1 MPATS
6 SLHTIGFYC
15 GRNGSGLFDES
26 QNSFSNIAFLV
37 GALLA
42 FRVWRATNNSDRLI
56 LVLVLMLGGIG
67 VGSFIFHSYPT
78 AGTLYIDLIPIQLYI
93 LTAIGYALNR
103 VFRCTWTVAG
113 LLVVSFV
120 ILRQTWIYLVPQ
132 GLLGGG
138 VTHIPTLVVLLLFIV
153 ISAIRGLPLWRYLL
167 VGAGCYW
174 AALVVRSWDVP
185 LCSQFPLGLHWAW
198 HILSAANATIVL
210 IALIR
215 SREQLRGEA

>member
-1 MPATS
+1 MPAIS
-6 SLHTIGFYC
+6 SLHTLGFYC
-15 GRNGSGLFDES
+15 GRNGSGLFDEP
-26 QNSFSNIAFLV
+26 QNSFSNLAFLV

-42 FRVWRATNNSDRLI
+42 FRVWRATDKSDRFI
-56 LVLVLMLGGIG
+56 LALVLMLGAIG
-67 VGSFIFHSYPT
+67 VGSFIFHTYPT

-93 LTAIGYALNR
+93 LATIWYALNR
-103 VFRCTWTVAG
+103 VFRCTWTVTV
-113 LLVVSFV
+113 LLVLGFF
-120 ILRQTWIYLVPQ
+120 ILRQTWIYIVPQ
-132 GLLGGG
+132 GLFGGG

-153 ISAIRGLPLWRYLL
+153 ISAIRRLPLWRYLL

>member
-6 SLHTIGFYC
+6 ALHTIGYYC
-15 GRNGSGLFDES
+15 GRNGSGLFDEP
-26 QNSFSNIAFLV
+26 QNSFSNIAFLI

-42 FRVWRATNNSDRLI
+42 YRVWRATENPDRFI
-56 LVLVLMLGGIG
+56 PVLVLMLGGIG

-93 LTAIGYALNR
+93 LTALGYALNR
-103 VFRCTWTVAG
+103 VFRCTWTASA
-113 LLVVSFV
+113 LLVVSFLV
-120 ILRQTWIYLVPQ
+120 LRQAWIYLVPQ

-138 VTHIPTLVVLLLFIV
+138 VTHIPTLVVLLLCIV
-153 ISAIRGLPLWRYLL
+153 ISAIRGLPLWKYLL

-185 LCSQFPLGLHWAW
+185 LCSQFPFGLHWAW
-198 HILSAANATIVL
+198 HILSAVNATIVL

-215 SREQLRGEA
+215 SREQVRVEA